1 MSMKSALIFLLLIVC
16 LGGAALSKPSED
28 DFKRFV
34 AAKSVQKDANF
45 LQAGLS
51 EAKTDLFVQ
60 NCTFVNRIFWVNVQ
74 QNGHTIYT
82 GAFAHFF
89 NREQITKVTD
99 TIKTDLKQVEGQVK
113 SVTQTH

>member
-1 MSMKSALIFLLLIVC
+1 MKSALIFLLLIVC

-34 AAKSVQKDANF
+34 ATKTGQKDANF
-45 LQAGLS
+45 VQAGVDQVK
-51 EAKTDLFVQ
+51 ADLFVQ

-89 NREQITKVTD
+89 NRAQFTHATN
-99 TIKTDLKQVEGQVK
+99 TIQTDLKQVGGQLK
-113 SVTQTH
+113 TVTQNH

>member
-1 MSMKSALIFLLLIVC
+1 MKSALIFILLIVC

-34 AAKSVQKDANF
+34 TTKTGQKDAGF
-45 LQAGLS
+45 LQAGVDQVK
-51 EAKTDLFVQ
+51 ADLFVQ

-74 QNGHTIYT
+74 QNGQTIYT

-89 NREQITKVTD
+89 NRAQMTNAAN
-99 TIKTDLKQVEGQVK
+99 TIKTDLHQVEGQVK
-113 SVTQTH
+113 SVTQNH

>member
-1 MSMKSALIFLLLIVC
+1 MKSLLIFLLLIVC

-34 AAKSVQKDANF
+34 AAKSAQKDQNF
-45 LQAGLS
+45 LQAGLN

-89 NREQITKVTD
+89 NREQIANVTN
-99 TIKTDLKQVEGQVK
+99 TISTDIKQVEGQVK
-113 SVTQTH
+113 SAAQNH

>member
-1 MSMKSALIFLLLIVC
+1 MKSALIFLLLIVC

-34 AAKSVQKDANF
+34 TTRSAQKDTNF
-45 LQAGLS
+45 LQAGVDQVK
-51 EAKTDLFVQ
+51 ADLFVQ

-74 QNGHTIYT
+74 QNGQTIYT

-89 NREQITKVTD
+89 NRSQIANVTD
-99 TIKTDLKQVEGQVK
+99 TIKTDLKQVGGQVK
-113 SVTQTH
+113 SVTQNH

>member
-1 MSMKSALIFLLLIVC
+1 MKSALIFLLLIVC

-28 DFKRFV
+28 DFKRFINSK
-34 AAKSVQKDANF
+34 ASQQDSNL
-45 LQAGLS
+45 LQAGVDTVK
-51 EAKTDLFVQ
+51 ADLFVQ

-89 NREQITKVTD
+89 NRAQISKVTN
-99 TIKTDLKQVEGQVK
+99 TIKGDLQQVEGQVK
-113 SVTQTH
+113 SVTQNH